1 MLGLGY
7 VLGRCHSEANEICDR
22 CYVCSDREN
31 RPSWN
36 LGGDCARFS
45 AVQAEVSTTRLA
57 QHNSLSV
64 SQSVRQ
70 TSKAV
75 QKGVG
80 AEATAQRV
88 STTRGR
94 HERKSWA
101 NGQEAEVAVGGMR
114 RLGVEVMRGRRNE
127 RTSA

>member
-1 MLGLGY
+1 MRSVTGAMC
-7 VLGRCHSEANEICDR
+7 VLI
-22 CYVCSDREN
+22 YREN

-36 LGGDCARFS
+36 LGRHCARFS
-45 AVQAEVSTTRLA
+45 AVQAEVSTTTRLA

-70 TSKAV
+70 TGRAV

-114 RLGVEVMRGRRNE
+114 RLGMEVMRGRRNE